1 MGNNEEK
8 LLNYLKRATADL
20 RDARRKLSEAEERQH
35 APIAIVGM
43 ACRFPGGVTSP
54 EQLWQL
60 VAAGDD
66 GVTGF
71 PADRG
76 WDTEGLYD
84 PEPGKPGTTYVREGG
99 FLHDCADFDPAF
111 FGISPREALAMD
123 PQQRL
128 VLETSWEAF
137 ERAGIDPHAVRGT
150 QTGVFAGVMYH
161 DYGSWVREI
170 PDELAGY
177 LGNGTS
183 GSILSGRIAYTL
195 GLEGPAMTVDTAC
208 SSSLVALHS
217 AMQALR
223 RGECS
228 LALAGGVTVMSTP
241 DTFVEFSLQQ
251 GLAADGRCKPFAA
264 AADGTGWGEGVGML
278 LLERLS
284 DARRNGHEVLGVVRG
299 SAVNQDGA
307 SSGMTVPNGPSQQR
321 VIRAALAD
329 AGIEASGV
337 DAVEAHGTGTR
348 LGDPIEAQALLATYG
363 KERREPLWLGSV
375 KSNIGHT
382 QAAAGVASVIKMVMA
397 MRHGVLP
404 RTLHVDAPSPHV
416 DWSQGPVELL
426 TEARPWESGERPRRA
441 GVSSF
446 GLSGTNAHV
455 ILEQSPADEPADE
468 PDGAP
473 EVGSAGPAAVPWPV
487 SGASDGALRGQAA
500 RLLSLLDDTDG
511 NAAEAPTPDLLG
523 IGHSLLRGRATF
535 DRRAVVVG
543 TDAEQLRAGL
553 TALVDD
559 DMPVRVAS
567 TTGGKLALVF
577 PGQGAQWPGMGARL
591 AAESPAFARRLDEC
605 ATALAPFVD
614 WSLIDVIHGA
624 DGAPS
629 LERVDVVQPASFAVM
644 VSLAALWESFGV
656 RPDAVVGH
664 SQGEIAAAVVSGALT
679 LEDGARVVALRSQ
692 AIARTLAGA
701 GGMMSVRLPVAELE
715 PRLRPGVSIAAVNG
729 PGSVAVSGDPAG
741 LDALYEELTADDV
754 RVRRIAVDYASHSPQ
769 VELLRDE
776 LLDVLAPVAPRT
788 AEIPFYSTVTA
799 GWLDTTAMDAGYW
812 YRNLRRRVLFADAV
826 EALGADGF
834 RTFVESSA
842 HPVLIPGISD
852 SLDAGERDG
861 TVSGTLRRDEGGLD
875 RFLRSAG
882 DLWAAGVDID
892 WTTAFPGDVRRV
904 DLPTYAFDRQRYWLD
919 ESAVVGDVA
928 SAGLISTGHALL
940 GAAFQRADGQGM
952 TFTGRVGLGTHPWLG
967 DHVVE
972 GRTLFPGTGF
982 VELAIR
988 AGDEVGHPS
997 LEELTLAAPL
1007 ILPAKGSVVVQVHID
1022 APADGASDRRDVAI
1036 YSRSEDA
1043 PADLPWTRHATG
1055 TLGAA
1060 HHRPDFDLTQ
1070 WPPERAEPFDVT
1082 GGYERLADAGLAYG
1096 PAFRGLRTAWL
1107 RGPEVFAEVALPSG
1121 AREQSGRYGIH
1132 PALLDAALHAIG
1144 LGGDGDGDVSRGGA
1158 ELPFA
1163 WQDVELYATEA
1174 TSLRVHVRPTTPGT
1188 VAIEVADATGT
1199 PVASIGSLALRPVT
1213 AEQLAS
1219 GANATRDALFR
1230 VEWQETAAHVEPEAR
1245 HWTVI
1250 APADTE
1256 RAHGVAP
1263 LADVLVGAG
1272 TADSLDDVTDAEAAS
1287 GVVVLTPHRSGTD
1300 PLAVHAAVAQML
1312 TDLQNWLS
1320 QERFTDGTLLVVTRG
1335 ATDGTDLA
1343 GAAVWGLLR
1352 TAQQENPGRFVLV
1365 DLSEHDA
1372 PDTSTDLARLLPL
1385 APALG
1390 EPEIAVRAGALQ
1402 VPRLVRAYESPATPA
1417 RDWDPEGTVVVTG
1430 ASGTLASTVVRHLV
1444 AERGVRHLLLLS
1456 RSGATVTD
1464 LGDATVTAL
1473 ACDVTDRTAL
1483 AAALGSVPAEHPVTA
1498 VIHTA
1503 GVLDDGT
1510 VESLTP
1516 DRLATVLRPKVD
1528 AAWHLHE
1535 LTADLDLTH
1544 FVLFSSFAGLAGS
1557 AGQANY
1563 SAANAYLDAL
1573 ALHRGAAGLPAHA
1586 LAWGFWDSA
1595 SGMTGHLDAADRAR
1609 ISRSGISPLSTDE
1622 GLELFDAAVS
1632 HPEAVLAPARLDLP
1646 QLRKQGAESQALF
1659 RVLVPT
1665 TRRGVAGAGAA
1676 ADVDS
1681 GQGALLALP
1690 EAEREQRLLDLVRG
1704 QAAAVLGHGSA
1715 AAIEPNRAFREFG
1728 FDSLTAVELRN
1739 RLNSATRL
1747 RLPAT
1752 LVFDYPSPLALA
1764 RFLHGELAG
1773 RHAAPSGGTGPASTA
1788 STATTTDEPIAIV
1801 GMSCRYPGDIASP
1814 EDLWR
1819 LVSGG
1824 VDAISD
1830 FPRDRGWD
1838 VEGVYDPEPG
1848 VEGKSYV
1855 REGGFLTGAA
1865 DFDAGFFGISPR
1877 EALTM
1882 DPQERLLLE
1891 LSWEAFERAAIAP
1904 DAVRGS
1910 QTGVFAGLM
1919 HHDYAASSSGG
1930 SLVSGRIS
1938 YTFGLEGPAI
1948 TVDTACSSS
1957 LVALHWAA
1965 RSLRAGECSLALA
1978 GGVAV
1983 MSTPE
1988 MFVDFSQQRGLAPDG
2003 RCKSFS
2009 AAADGAAWSEGAG
2022 MLLLERLSDARRNG
2036 HRVLG
2041 VVRGSAVNQDGASNG
2056 FAAPNGPSQQRV
2068 ILAAL
2073 ANAGLA
2079 AADVDVVEGHGTGTS
2094 LGDPIE
2100 AQALLAT
2107 YGQNRETPLMLG
2119 SIKSN
2124 IGHAQAAAGVAG
2136 VIKMITAMHNEV
2148 VPRTLHV
2155 ADPSDQVDWSTGAVE
2170 LLTEDRAWPEVDRP
2184 WRAGVSSF
2192 GISGTNAHVIV
2203 EQAPPEDRPSQDAPD
2218 SARPESPAEATVIPL
2233 VLSGR
2238 SVQGVRDQ
2246 ARNISTLLD
2255 SGVAARDVAYSL
2267 ATARGALDHRSVAV
2281 GRDADELRAALA
2293 KIASGGTPLR
2303 MAPGGGLG
2311 FVFSGQ
2317 GSQWVGMGRG
2327 LYEVFPVFAG
2337 ALDEVLDAL
2346 DVLGGDV
2353 RSVMWAEAESAEALS
2368 LSQTG
2373 MTQPALFAVEVALF
2387 RLLESWGVRPDVVGG
2402 HSVGEI
2408 AAAYVAGVLS
2418 LSDAAV
2424 LVSARGRLM
2433 QALPGGGAMVAV
2445 QATEEEIAPL
2455 LREGVSVAA
2464 VNSPN
2469 SVVVSG
2475 VEEVVVAVAEHFTAL
2490 GRKTSRL
2497 KVSHAFHSS
2506 LMVPMLED
2514 FRAVVAGLE
2523 LREPKI
2529 PLATAGDVRSV
2540 DFWVSHVR
2548 DTVRFVDVV
2557 RRMETAGV
2565 STFMEIGP
2573 DAVLSAMGPE
2583 CVTGEDTA
2591 FIPVMRRHRDEPR
2604 TALDGLGRA
2613 WSRGVPVDW
2622 SATVP
2627 GGLPVDLPTYPFEHR
2642 RYWLEPSIG
2651 AGISGGSGQ
2660 DTTDHPILAAAL
2672 DQLDSDGVT
2681 LTGRLSLGS
2690 HPWLAEHRVHDT
2702 ILLPGTA
2709 LVELVLHAGAY
2720 VECPAIDE
2728 LTLYAPLVVPDDGD
2742 VRLRVTVGE
2751 RSETGRRSVSVH
2763 GRATGEEW
2771 TEYAGGTLTEELPAP
2786 VSLTQW
2792 PPPGA
2797 TPLDVGTA
2805 YERLSDAG
2813 IDYGPVF
2820 RGLRAAW
2827 QQGADVFAEVA
2838 LPEGTDADGFA
2849 LHPALFDAALHA
2861 GAFHGADGLPFAWSG
2876 VAVHRTGASDLRIR
2890 LTARGEN
2897 GVALTVADADGAP
2910 VATVESL
2917 ATRPASAAALT
2928 TGADRSLHRPL
2939 WTERSGTTPFDG
2951 TMAVV
2956 TDLADLTAETPDVVV
2971 LRVESADGDGTVPS
2985 AARAT
2990 AVQVLTALQNWLS
3003 DERFTAAQL
3012 AVLTRDAAPATAGP
3026 DLSQAPV
3033 WGLVR
3038 AARAE
3043 HPGRFLLLD
3052 VPDAADISDQT
3063 LRAALGCGEPEV
3075 RIEDGTLLVPRW
3087 TRTKATDAPRTD
3099 HGMPGSVLVT
3109 GGTGGLGAAVAR
3121 HLVETHGVRDLVL
3134 VSRRGAEAPGAEEL
3148 RAELTAHGAEVAL
3161 VAADVSDR
3169 DTVTALF
3176 AAHPVD
3182 GVIHAAGVL
3191 ADGLVESLTPDQ
3203 FDTVFRPKVDA
3214 AWNLHELGGDL
3225 SLFVLFSSATGA
3237 IDPAAQGNY
3246 AAANGFLDALA
3257 EHRNSRGLSATSLA
3271 WGFWDQEGMAAQLD
3285 AADRERIRR
3294 TGIAA
3299 LSTEEGLALFD
3310 AAVATGAPALAPV
3323 RLDTGV
3329 LRSRDGELPVVLR
3342 DMIRRPARQ
3351 STAGTGLPF
3360 AVKLTSL
3367 PATEREAYVLG
3378 IVRAE
3383 VAAVLGHDSAADI
3396 EPRRAF
3402 TDFGFDSLTSV
3413 EFRNKVAAA
3422 TGLRLPATLVFD
3434 HPTPRSLADHLLA
3447 RAVESAPVHVA
3458 TTATAADRDDPIVIV
3473 GMSCRYPGG
3482 VASPDDLWQLVSGGV
3497 DAISGFPTD
3506 RGWDL
3511 ESLHGAAPGQ
3521 SYTAEGGFLTG
3532 AADFDADFFGISP
3545 REALAMDPQQRLLL
3559 ETAWESFEHAGIDPD
3574 SLHGT
3579 DTGIFAGV
3587 MYRDYGST
3595 LTTVPDDLLGYFGN
3609 GTLNSVVTGRVA
3621 YSLGLEGPAVTVDTA
3636 CSSSLVALHWA
3647 AQSLRAG
3654 ECSLALAGGVTVMST
3669 PGTFVEFS
3677 RQNGLASD
3685 GRCKP
3690 FSTDA
3695 DGTGWSEGVGL
3706 VVLERLSDARRN
3718 GHQVLATVRGSAI
3731 NQDGASNGLTAP
3743 NGPSQQR
3750 VIRSALANAGLAA
3763 ADIDVV
3769 EAHGTGTKLGDPIEA
3784 QALLATYG
3792 QNRETPLLLGSIKS
3806 NLGHTQAAAGVAGV
3820 IKMVQAMR
3828 HGQAPKSL
3836 HVAAPSD
3843 QVDWSEG
3850 AVELLS
3856 EARELPAVDRPW
3868 RAGVSSFGI
3877 SGTNAHVILEQAP
3890 DAEPL
3895 VPEPTATESP
3905 LVPTVPLVLSGKTE
3919 RAVQDQAGRLLATI
3933 DSAPAVDVA
3942 HALATTR
3949 AALQHRAT
3957 VTGGTRDELR
3967 AALGALAH
3975 GGPATDV
3982 VRGTVSGGGLGC
3994 LFSGQGSQWVGM
4006 GRGLY
4011 ETFPA
4016 FAAALDSVCAL
4027 LDKELPRPL
4036 TDVMWADPESPD
4048 SPEAA
4053 LLNQTGYTQPALFA
4067 IEVALFRLLE
4077 SWGMRPDAVGGHSI
4091 GEIAAAHVAGVLSL
4105 PDAAALV
4112 AARGRL
4118 MQALPAGGAMVA
4130 IQATEEEVA
4139 PLLSE
4144 TVSLGAVNAPGSVVV
4159 SGVEDAVVAVA
4170 EHFTALGRKTSR
4182 LKVSHAFHSSLMVP
4196 MLDEF
4201 REVVA
4206 GLELREPR
4214 IPFATSG
4221 DVRSVEF
4228 WVDHVRQAV
4237 RFMDVVRTME
4247 ADGVTTF
4254 AEIGPDAVLTAMGP
4268 ACATGQDVTF
4278 VPLMR
4283 RDRDEIRTALK
4294 GVGQAWTRGVP
4305 VDWTALLPS
4314 ARRVDLPTYAFQHSR
4329 YWLEAAPH
4337 MGDLAGAGQE
4347 AADHPMLAAVV
4358 PSPDTDTVTLTGRL
4372 SARDLPWLADH
4383 AVHGVLMVPGTAL
4396 VELAMRAGRE
4406 VHAGAVEEL
4415 TLESPLLVPEAG
4427 ATALRVDVAEP
4438 DGTGRR
4444 RIRLHSRPDGGA
4456 WQRHAT
4462 GYVNA
4467 TVAGPDPAGVDL
4479 VAWPPPG
4486 AEGLEV
4492 NGAYDELADRGYAYG
4507 PAFQGLR
4514 AAWRRNDETFAEVEL
4529 PEHTDPSG
4537 YGIHPAL
4544 LDACWHALLL
4554 GARDERPVLPFAW
4567 TGVALHTDTGTHPIS
4582 RVRVRIAPSGPDT
4595 TTMTVA
4601 DPSGRLV
4608 ATVTGLVARPV
4619 SAEQLSAG
4627 PRSLYRITPTPVS
4640 APATAEADDRSW
4652 VVLGADTLGLGLPVH
4667 PDLASVP
4674 DPAPDVITHHC
4685 SVQEGPVPDAV
4696 RTATVDLLGLLS
4708 AWLAEPRLATT
4719 RLVLTLGDHL
4729 SQAPLAGLVR
4739 AAQAEHPGRI
4749 TLVHLRTDDARL
4761 LTRAV
4766 TADEPELTLGDDTI
4780 EAPRL
4785 TRITDFTD
4793 FTDLN
4798 DAGDPAQAAIEGPV
4812 LITGGTGGLGAIVAR
4827 HLVETHGVH
4836 ELVLASRRGAGAPGA
4851 DDLRAELTALGARVT
4866 LVACDAADRDA
4877 LAAMLADHPVR
4888 SVVHAAG
4895 VVDNGV
4901 LASLTPER
4909 VAAVLRPKVDAAW
4922 NLHELTEDLSA
4933 FVLFSSSAGTL
4944 LGAGQANYA
4953 TANVFLDALARHR
4966 HGLGLPAVSMGWGL
4980 WDTESGM
4987 AGELD
4992 EAGRQRMRRLGMPA
5006 IGTDE
5011 ALGLFDAAL
5020 GVTDAAVLPIRFDT
5034 AALRSRGDDLPA
5046 MLRALV
5052 PRPVRGTAAAAPVA
5066 TATEDLAKL
5075 LAGMERADQ
5084 DAYLSTLVRGHVAA
5098 VLGHPDAGTI
5108 DPGRAL
5114 REMGFDSLAAV
5125 ELRNLL
5131 SAATGLQLSATL
5143 VFDHPSVDALAQHLG
5158 DQLLDHGADP
5168 TALALAEVDRLAE
5181 ALTRTDADRTSVTN
5195 RLEALLRQWRDA
5207 ETDDGTSGQRDFE
5220 SATDDELFAAL
5231 DNELAD

>member
-1 MGNNEEK
+1 MTSVGNNEEK

-60 VAAGDD
+60 VAAGED

-99 FLHDCADFDPAF
+99 FLHDSADFDPAF

-137 ERAGIDPHAVRGT
+137 ERAGIDPHTVRGT
-150 QTGVFAGVMYH
+150 PTGVFAGVMYH

-278 LLERLS
+278 LLETLA
-284 DARRNGHEVLGVVRG
+284 DARRNGHQVLGVVRG

-426 TEARPWESGERPRRA
+426 TEARDWDSGDRPRRA

-455 ILEQSPADEPADE
+455 ILEQAPEGEPAE
-468 PDGAP
+468 PDTAAEAASP
-473 EVGSAGPAAVPWPV
+473 NETTAARSAAPAAVPWLV

-500 RLLSLLDDTDG
+500 RLLSLVDG
-511 NAAEAPTPDLLG
+511 TAAHPDPVDVG
-523 IGHSLLRGRATF
+523 YSLLRGRAAF

-543 TDAEQLRAGL
+543 ADPEHLRAGL
-553 TALVDD
+553 TALTDD
-559 DMPVRVAS
+559 DLPVRVAS
-567 TTGGKLALVF
+567 TTGGRLALVF
-577 PGQGAQWPGMGARL
+577 PGQGAQWPGMGAQL
-591 AAESPAFARRLDEC
+591 AAESPAFARRLADC
-605 ATALAPFVD
+605 AAALAPYTD
-614 WSLIDVIHGA
+614 WSLTDVIHGV
-624 DGAPS
+624 DGAAS

-644 VSLAALWESFGV
+644 VSLAALWESYGV

-664 SQGEIAAAVVSGALT
+664 SQGEIAAAVVSGALS

-715 PRLRPGVSIAAVNG
+715 RRLRPGVSIAAVNG

-741 LDALYEELTADDV
+741 LDALYEELTADGI
-754 RVRRIAVDYASHSPQ
+754 RVRRIAVDYASHSAH
-769 VELLRDE
+769 VERLRDE

-788 AEIPFYSTVTA
+788 SEIPFYSTVTA
-799 GWLDTTAMDAGYW
+799 DWLDTTAMDAGYW
-812 YRNLRRRVLFADAV
+812 YRNLRQRVLFADAV
-826 EALGADGF
+826 EALADDGF
-834 RTFVESSA
+834 TTFVESSA

-852 SLDAGERDG
+852 SLDAGARDG
-861 TVSGTLRRDEGGLD
+861 TVSGTLRRDDGGLD

-892 WTTAFPGDVRRV
+892 WSTAFPDDARRV

-919 ESAVVGDVA
+919 ETTAVGDVA
-928 SAGLISTGHALL
+928 SAGLLPTGHALL

-952 TFTGRVGLGTHPWLG
+952 TFTGRVGLGTHPWLA

-988 AGDEVGHPS
+988 AGDGVGHS
-997 LEELTLAAPL
+997 RLEELTLGAPL
-1007 ILPAKGSVVVQVHID
+1007 FLPAKGAVVVQVHID
-1022 APADGASDRRDVAI
+1022 APADGAADRRDVAV
-1036 YSRSEDA
+1036 YSRPDDA

-1055 TLGAA
+1055 TLAVA
-1060 HHRPDFDLTQ
+1060 HGRPDFDLTQ
-1070 WPPERAEPFDVT
+1070 WPPERAEPLGVDAVY
-1082 GGYERLADAGLAYG
+1082 GQLADAGLPYG

-1107 RGPEVFAEVALPSG
+1107 RGTGEVFAEVALPAG
-1121 AREQSGRYGIH
+1121 THEQAGRYGIH

-1144 LGGDGDGDVSRGGA
+1144 LGDDAARTTDGPGGP

-1174 TSLRVHVRPTTPGT
+1174 TSLRVRVRPLAPGT
-1188 VAIEVADATGT
+1188 VSIETADATGA

-1219 GANATRDALFR
+1219 GTNATRDALFR
-1230 VEWQETAAHVEPEAR
+1230 VDWQETATGDEPAAR
-1245 HWTVI
+1245 RWTVLD
-1250 APADTE
+1250 PA
-1256 RAHGVAP
+1256 
-1263 LADVLVGAG
+1263 ADLLTPDALPDAG
-1272 TADSLDDVTDAEAAS
+1272 SAGSLDDVTDPDAAR
-1287 GVVVLTPHRSGTD
+1287 GVVVLTPHRSGTG
-1300 PLAVHAAVAQML
+1300 PLAVHEAVAQTL

-1320 QERFTDGTLLVVTRG
+1320 QERFADGTLLVVTRG

-1365 DLSEHDA
+1365 DAGEHDA
-1372 PDTSTDLARLLPL
+1372 PSDLARLLPR
-1385 APALG
+1385 AAALG
-1390 EPEIAVRAGALQ
+1390 EPEIAIRAGTLR
-1402 VPRLVRAYESPATPA
+1402 VPRLVRAYESPATPTA
-1417 RDWDPEGTVVVTG
+1417 SDGAPVWNPDGTVLVTG
-1430 ASGTLASTVVRHLV
+1430 ASGTLAASVVRHLV
-1444 AERGVRHLLLLS
+1444 AEHGVRHLLLLS

-1483 AAALGSVPAEHPVTA
+1483 AAALAAVPAAHPLTA
-1498 VIHTA
+1498 VVHAA

-1510 VESLTP
+1510 IPSLTP
-1516 DRLATVLRPKVD
+1516 QRLADVLRPKVD

-1535 LTADLDLTH
+1535 LTAGLDLDH

-1573 ALHRGAAGLPAHA
+1573 ALHRRAAGLPAHA

-1609 ISRSGISPLSTDE
+1609 INRSGISPLSTDE
-1622 GLELFDAAVS
+1622 GLELFDAAVT
-1632 HPEAVLAPARLDLP
+1632 HPAAVLAPARLDMA
-1646 QLRKQGAESQALF
+1646 QLRSQGAESGALF
-1659 RVLVPT
+1659 RALLPT
-1665 TRRGVAGAGAA
+1665 TVRRGVAGAGSGATDTA
-1676 ADVDS
+1676 GVDS
-1681 GQGALLALP
+1681 WQGALLALP

-1715 AAIEPNRAFREFG
+1715 AAIEPARAFREFG

-1752 LVFDYPSPLALA
+1752 LVFDYPSPLVLA

-1773 RHAAPSGGTGPASTA
+1773 AASPTTA
-1788 STATTTDEPIAIV
+1788 PVATATTTDEPIAIV
-1801 GMSCRYPGDIASP
+1801 GMSCRYPGDITSP

-1830 FPRDRGWD
+1830 FPDNRGWD
-1838 VEGVYDPEPG
+1838 LDGVYDPEPG

-2136 VIKMITAMHNEV
+2136 VIKMITAMHHEV

-2155 ADPSDQVDWSTGAVE
+2155 DEPTDQVDWSTGAVE
-2170 LLTEDRAWPEVDRP
+2170 LLTEDRAWPAVDRP

-2203 EQAPPEDRPSQDAPD
+2203 EQAPPENEP
-2218 SARPESPAEATVIPL
+2218 ARAESPAGTPVLPL

-2238 SVQGVRDQ
+2238 SPRGVREM
-2246 ARNISTLLD
+2246 ARNVSALLD
-2255 SGVAARDVAYSL
+2255 DGVAARDAAYSL
-2267 ATARGALDHRSVAV
+2267 ATARGALDHRAVAV
-2281 GRDADELRAALA
+2281 GGDADELRAVLT
-2293 KIASGGTPLR
+2293 KIASAGTPLR
-2303 MAPGGGLG
+2303 MASGGGLG
-2311 FVFSGQ
+2311 LVFSGQ

-2327 LYEVFPVFAG
+2327 LYEVFPAFAS
-2337 ALDEVLDAL
+2337 ALDEVLDVL
-2346 DVLGGDV
+2346 DIDV
-2353 RSVMWAEAESAEALS
+2353 RSVMWAEPGSAEAQS
-2368 LSQTG
+2368 LNETG
-2373 MTQPALFAVEVALF
+2373 YTQPALFAVEVALF
-2387 RLLESWGVRPDVVGG
+2387 RLLESWGVRPDAVGG
-2402 HSVGEI
+2402 HSIGEI
-2408 AAAYVAGVLS
+2408 AAAHVAGVLS
-2418 LSDAAV
+2418 LSDAAA
-2424 LVSARGRLM
+2424 LVTARGRLM
-2433 QALPGGGAMVAV
+2433 QALPAGGAMVAIL
-2445 QATEEEIAPL
+2445 ATEDEAAPL
-2455 LREGVSVAA
+2455 LTDSVSLAA
-2464 VNSPN
+2464 VNSPG

-2475 VEEVVVAVAEHFTAL
+2475 VEDAVVAVADHFTAL

-2497 KVSHAFHSS
+2497 KVSHAFHSA
-2506 LMVPMLED
+2506 LMVPMLDE
-2514 FRAVVAGLE
+2514 FREVVSGLE
-2523 LREPKI
+2523 LREPQ
-2529 PLATAGDVRSV
+2529 LSLVTGGDVRSV
-2540 DFWVSHVR
+2540 DFWVDHVR

-2557 RRMETAGV
+2557 RGMEDQGIA
-2565 STFMEIGP
+2565 TFVEIGP

-2583 CVTGEDTA
+2583 CVTGDDIA
-2591 FIPVMRRHRDEPR
+2591 FIPLMRRHRDEPR
-2604 TALDGLGRA
+2604 IALEGVGRA
-2613 WSRGVPVDW
+2613 WARGVPVDW
-2622 SATVP
+2622 SAAVP

-2651 AGISGGSGQ
+2651 SGMSGGSGQ

-2672 DQLDSDGVT
+2672 DQVDSDGVI
-2681 LTGRLSLGS
+2681 LTGRLSLAT

-2709 LVELVLHAGAY
+2709 LVELAWHAGAY
-2720 VECPAIDE
+2720 VECPAVDE
-2728 LTLYAPLVVPDDGD
+2728 LTLYAPLVIPADGD

-2751 RSETGRRSVSVH
+2751 RSGTGRRSVSVH

-2771 TEYAGGTLTEELPAP
+2771 IEYAGGTLTEELPAA

-2797 TPLDVGTA
+2797 TPLDTGTA

-2813 IDYGPVF
+2813 IEYGPVF

-2861 GAFHGADGLPFAWSG
+2861 GAFQAADGLPFAWSG
-2876 VAVHRTGASDLRIR
+2876 VAVHRTGATDLRVR
-2890 LTARGEN
+2890 LTARGES
-2897 GVALTVADADGAP
+2897 GVALTVADAHGEP

-2917 ATRPASAAALT
+2917 ATRPVTAGALT
-2928 TGADRSLHRPL
+2928 TGADRSLYRPR

-2951 TMAVV
+2951 TMALV
-2956 TDLADLTAETPDVVV
+2956 TDLAHLIAEIPEVVV
-2971 LRVESADGDGTVPS
+2971 LRVDSADGDGTVPS

-2990 AVQVLTALQNWLS
+2990 SISLLTDLQNWLS
-3003 DERFTAAQL
+3003 DPRFTDSRL
-3012 AVLTRDAAPATAGP
+3012 AVLTRDAAPVTAAP
-3026 DLSQAPV
+3026 DLTQAPL

-3038 AARAE
+3038 AAQAE
-3043 HPGRFLLLD
+3043 HPDRFLLLD
-3052 VPDAADISDQT
+3052 SAGGPDATDVSEEA
-3063 LRAALGCGEPEV
+3063 LRAALGVGEPEV
-3075 RIEDGTLLVPRW
+3075 RIGNGTLLVPRW
-3087 TRTKATDAPRTD
+3087 TRAKATAAPR
-3099 HGMPGSVLVT
+3099 MPASVLIT

-3121 HLVETHGVRDLVL
+3121 HLAGAHGVRDLVL
-3134 VSRRGAEAPGAEEL
+3134 VSRRGPDAPGADEL
-3148 RAELTAHGAEVAL
+3148 RAELTALGAEVAL
-3161 VAADVSDR
+3161 VAADVSER
-3169 DTVTALF
+3169 DAVAALF

-3191 ADGLVESLTPDQ
+3191 DDGLVESLTPDQ
-3203 FDTVFRPKVDA
+3203 FDTAFRPKADA
-3214 AWNLHELGGDL
+3214 AWNLHELSGDL

-3246 AAANGFLDALA
+3246 AAANAFLDALA
-3257 EHRNSRGLSATSLA
+3257 QHRDSLGLSATSLA
-3271 WGFWDQEGMAAQLD
+3271 WGFWDEEGMGAQLA

-3299 LSTEEGLALFD
+3299 LSTDEGLALFD
-3310 AAVATGAPALAPV
+3310 AAVGAGSPALAPV
-3323 RLDTGV
+3323 RLDTQV

-3342 DMIRRPARQ
+3342 DLIRRPDRKAG
-3351 STAGTGLPF
+3351 SGTGLPF
-3360 AVKLTSL
+3360 AARLASL
-3367 PATEREAYVLG
+3367 PVGEREAYVLG
-3378 IVRAE
+3378 VVRAE

-3413 EFRNKVAAA
+3413 EFRNKVAAL
-3422 TGLRLPATLVFD
+3422 TGLRLPATVVFD
-3434 HPTPRSLADHLLA
+3434 HPTPRALADHLLA
-3447 RAVESAPVHVA
+3447 ATAVESAPATVA
-3458 TTATAADRDDPIVIV
+3458 ATATAAVADRDDPIVIV

-3482 VASPDDLWQLVSGGV
+3482 VASPDDLWRLVSGGV
-3497 DAISGFPTD
+3497 DAISGFPKD

-3521 SYTAEGGFLTG
+3521 SYTAEGGFLSG

-3559 ETAWESFEHAGIDPD
+3559 ETAWESFEHAGIDPE

-3647 AQSLRAG
+3647 AQALRAG

-3677 RQNGLASD
+3677 RQNGLASN
-3685 GRCKP
+3685 GRCKS
-3690 FSTDA
+3690 FSVDA

-3750 VIRSALANAGLAA
+3750 VIRSALANAGLSTS
-3763 ADIDVV
+3763 DVDVV
-3769 EAHGTGTKLGDPIEA
+3769 EAHGTGTRLGDPIEA

-3792 QNRETPLLLGSIKS
+3792 QDRETPLLLGSIKS

-3828 HGQAPKSL
+3828 HGQAPRTL

-3856 EARELPAVDRPW
+3856 EARDLPAVDRPW

-3890 DAEPL
+3890 DTEPL
-3895 VPEPTATESP
+3895 TDTPVDAP
-3905 LVPTVPLVLSGKTE
+3905 LLPLVLSGKTE
-3919 RAVQDQAGRLLATI
+3919 RAVQDQADRLLATV
-3933 DSAPAVDVA
+3933 DTAPAVDIA

-3957 VTGGTRDELR
+3957 VTGATPDELR
-3967 AALGALAH
+3967 AALTALAT

-3982 VRGTVSGGGLGC
+3982 VRGTVSGGGLGYV
-3994 LFSGQGSQWVGM
+3994 FSGQGSQWAGM

-4016 FAAALDSVCAL
+4016 FASALDSVCAP

-4036 TDVMWADPESPD
+4036 REVMWAEPESPD
-4048 SPEAA
+4048 AE
-4053 LLNQTGYTQPALFA
+4053 LLGQTGYTQPALFA
-4067 IEVALFRLLE
+4067 VEVALFRLLE
-4077 SWGMRPDAVGGHSI
+4077 SWGLRPDAVGGHSI

-4105 PDAAALV
+4105 SDAAALV

-4130 IQATEEEVA
+4130 VQATEDEVA
-4139 PLLSE
+4139 PLLSD

-4159 SGVEDAVVAVA
+4159 SGAEDAVLAVA
-4170 EHFTALGRKTSR
+4170 GHFTSLGRKTSR
-4182 LKVSHAFHSSLMVP
+4182 LKVSHAFHSALMVP
-4196 MLDEF
+4196 MLDDF
-4201 REVVA
+4201 REVVS

-4214 IPFATSG
+4214 LPLMTHG
-4221 DVRSVEF
+4221 DVRSAGF
-4228 WVDHVRQAV
+4228 WVDHVREAV
-4237 RFMDVVRTME
+4237 RFVDVVRTME
-4247 ADGVTTF
+4247 DAGVTTF
-4254 AEIGPDAVLTAMGP
+4254 LEVGPDAVLTAMGP
-4268 ACATGQDVTF
+4268 ACVTGQDVTF
-4278 VPLMR
+4278 VPVLR
-4283 RDRDEIRTALK
+4283 RDRDEIRSALK
-4294 GVGQAWTRGVP
+4294 GIGQAWTRGVP

-4329 YWLEAAPH
+4329 YWLEPSPNS
-4337 MGDLAGAGQE
+4337 GDLAGAGQE

-4358 PSPDTDTVTLTGRL
+4358 PSPDTDTVTLTGQL
-4372 SARDLPWLADH
+4372 SARGLPWLADH
-4383 AVHGVLMVPGTAL
+4383 AVHGVVMVPGTAL

-4406 VHAGAVEEL
+4406 VGAGAVEEL
-4415 TLESPLLVPEAG
+4415 MLEAPLLAPEAG

-4486 AEGLEV
+4486 AEPLEV
-4492 NGAYDELADRGYAYG
+4492 TGAYDELADRGYAYG

-4514 AAWRRNDETFAEVEL
+4514 AAWRRGDETFAEVEL

-4537 YGIHPAL
+4537 YGMHPAL

-4567 TGVALHTDTGTHPIS
+4567 TGVALHADAAT
-4582 RVRVRIAPSGPDT
+4582 RVRVRITPAGPDT

-4601 DPSGRLV
+4601 DPAGRVV

-4619 SAEQLSAG
+4619 SAQQLSAG

-4640 APATAEADDRSW
+4640 APATAEADGRSW
-4652 VVLGADTLGLGLPVH
+4652 AVLGTDSLGLGLPVH
-4667 PDLASVP
+4667 PDLAAVP
-4674 DPAPDVITHHC
+4674 DPAPDVVTYHC
-4685 SVQEGPVPDAV
+4685 PVHEGPVPDAV
-4696 RTATVDLLGLLS
+4696 RTATLDLLGLLT
-4708 AWLAEPRLATT
+4708 AWLAEPRLAAT
-4719 RLVLTLGDHL
+4719 RLVLTLGGHL
-4729 SQAPLAGLVR
+4729 SQSPLAGLVR

-4749 TLVHLRTDDARL
+4749 TLVHLRTTDARL

-4785 TRITDFTD
+4785 TRITDFTEPAE
-4793 FTDLN
+4793 
-4798 DAGDPAQAAIEGPV
+4798 AGSEPGATVEGPV

-4827 HLVETHGVH
+4827 HLVETHAVR
-4836 ELVLASRRGAGAPGA
+4836 ELVLASRRGPGAPGA
-4851 DDLRAELTALGARVT
+4851 DALRAELTALGAEVT

-4877 LAAMLADHPVR
+4877 LAATLARHPVR

-4901 LASLTPER
+4901 LASLTPDR

-4922 NLHELTEDLSA
+4922 NLHELTEDLAA

-4953 TANVFLDALARHR
+4953 TANVFLDALAHHR
-4966 HGLGLPAVSMGWGL
+4966 HTLGLPAVSLGWGL
-4980 WDTESGM
+4980 WDTDSGM

-4992 EAGRQRMRRLGMPA
+4992 EAGKQRMRRLGMPA

-5011 ALGLFDAAL
+5011 ALALFDTAL

-5046 MLRALV
+5046 MLRALA
-5052 PRPVRGTAAAAPVA
+5052 PRPVRGTAAAAPA
-5066 TATEDLAKL
+5066 ASATEDLAKV
-5075 LAGMERADQ
+5075 LAGMAREDQ

-5098 VLGHPDAGTI
+5098 VLGHPDAATI
-5108 DPGRAL
+5108 DPTRAL

-5131 SAATGLQLSATL
+5131 GAATGLPLSATL
-5143 VFDHPSVDALAQHLG
+5143 VFDHPSVDALGRHLG
-5158 DQLLDHGADP
+5158 EQLLDHGADP

-5181 ALTRTDADRTSVTN
+5181 ALARTDADRTSVTN

-5207 ETDDGTSGQRDFE
+5207 ESGDDTTERRDFE
-5220 SATDDELFAAL
+5220 SATDDELFALL
-5231 DNELAD
+5231 DNELPD